1 MEANGEIPAQFDVYC
16 HTALGQNPSG
26 HSSFLRSLLVVDL
39 SNVTNVLSSFL

>member
-16 HTALGQNPSG
+16 HTALAQNASG
-26 HSSFLRSLLVVDL
+26 HSSFLSLLVVDL